1 MLLGVAEAMPLL
13 LHFPR
18 VLPGDDGDYLKDP
31 QTHVSVQYPPIV
43 AAAAYDDDEDD
54 VAAEAEGSDEEG
66 AGEDDAW
73 TALQAVFDNRTE
85 VHIRKRRGEPW
96 HLYVVQW
103 PFLSTGVE
111 PFHHCDSLDCRST

>member
-1 MLLGVAEAMPLL
+1 MPLL
-13 LHFPR
+13 PHFPR
-18 VLPGDDGDYLKDP
+18 VLKDR
-31 QTHVSVQYPPIV
+31 QTRVSVQCPHIV
-43 AAAAYDDDEDD
+43 VVVAVGKDEDG
-54 VAAEAEGSDEEG
+54 VAAEAEGNDERG
-66 AGEDDAW
+66 GEDDAL

-85 VHIRKRRGEPW
+85 VHIRKRRVEPW